1 MLGLA
6 EQVTNVDRLNESTG
20 MIYAVFV
27 GKAAVPMSGYVW
39 VDVRD
44 IALAHVLA
52 IVSYPFRSFERTV
65 RLNG

>member
-1 MLGLA
+1 
-6 EQVTNVDRLNESTG
+6 
-20 MIYAVFV
+20 MIYAAFM

-52 IVSYPFRSFERTV
+52 IVSCCSFQSFEVT
-65 RLNG
+65 GI